1 MKDKIQKTL
10 AQILQIQKKNDDLGS
25 SGTKTPDTVPE
36 ISSENNPSGVSCN
49 ENSTKEEHI
58 EKESNSSNTVDVDM
72 IDAVSENKEEK
83 WPRIEPFLDWV

>member
-36 ISSENNPSGVSCN
+36 ISSENNNPSGVSCN

-72 IDAVSENKEEK
+72 IDAVSENKRND
-83 WPRIEPFLDWV
+83 PDSTP

>member
-1 MKDKIQKTL
+1 M

-72 IDAVSENKEEK
+72 IDAVSTNKRNG
-83 WPRIEPFLDWV
+83 PIRPQFDPNSTPI